1 MAILIDEKKRVLVQG
16 ITGREGRARTRLM
29 REYGTNVVGGVTPGK
44 GGQSVLGVPVF
55 NTPQEAVNSLGNIDV
70 SVVFVPAAGVKDA
83 AISAIEAGIKLAV
96 LVPDRVPVWDA
107 MEIAAAAKANDAMFL
122 GPNTLGALSPGKAVV
137 GMIGGRAESA
147 RQWFKPGVPK
157 GVGVISRSGGMASST
172 GYYLGQA
179 GVRLSS
185 IVHIGGD
192 AVIGIRLPDAAL
204 MFEADPLTEAI
215 VIFGEIGSSQEEE
228 LSQLIADR
236 KITKPVI
243 AYIGGKAAREGTRF
257 SHAGAII
264 EGGRGT
270 HAGKVKALREAG
282 ATVVDAFGELPGAV
296 VAILEQIKGQSLMSE
311 ADKKAVWHSGITRI
325 QPNKVAVRG
334 YDIAELMGHV
344 SFGAAVYLILTGELP
359 SPAIAR
365 LMDAI
370 LVSSIDHGATPPSA
384 LSARNVASTGATLS
398 ASVAAG
404 IMSINRHHGGAIEDC
419 ARQLKAIAD
428 RAARDSIS
436 LEEAATRTLRTM
448 SEAGERMSGFGHRVH
463 TKDPRTARL
472 FELAREA
479 GVDGVH
485 MQAARAVEK
494 AFADAKKSLPINV
507 DGAIGAILADLGM
520 NPAAFNGIFMIAR
533 TPGLIAHVIEEQT
546 REKPTG
552 PLSLRHAMRSR
563 PPSAR
568 TTCSTSP
575 AARPPTLRRPC
586 TTRSRAITTRP
597 TPGATSLR
605 CLSPSARPLPARA
618 NGKIYVA
625 GGFIGG
631 TSVTNALRIY
641 DIATNTWTSGANM
654 PTSPGVEAA
663 AAAVVNGKFYV
674 MGGDDFTNGLNT
686 TFIYDIATNT
696 WTTGATL
703 PDSRTNTYGTASNGL
718 IYVYGGVIL
727 PAFTTTDTLLR
738 YDPVANSWTNL
749 GSAGTAGLRQLRRHL
764 AFRHGPTADHRRRGL
779 HWCLHHRHP
788 HLHHQ
793 RRYVQ
798 RRPGDDRQP
807 RRARAGHPA

>member
-1 MAILIDEKKRVLVQG
+1 MAILIDEKKRFLVQG

-44 GGQSVLGVPVF
+44 GGQTVLGVPVF
-55 NTPQEAVNSLGNIDV
+55 NTPQDAVNSLGNIDI
-70 SVVFVPAAGVKDA
+70 SVLFVPAVGVKDA
-83 AISAIEAGIKLAV
+83 AISAIDAGIKLSV

-107 MEIAAAAKANDAMFL
+107 MEIAAAAKANGALFL

-179 GVRLSS
+179 GVRIAS

-228 LSQLIADR
+228 LAELIAD
-236 KITKPVI
+236 KKVTKPVV

-282 ATVVDAFGELPGAV
+282 ATVVDGFGELPEAV
-296 VAILEQIKGQSLMSE
+296 VTILKQIKGQSLMSE
-311 ADKKAVWHSGITRI
+311 ADKKAVWHSAITRI

-334 YDIAELMGHV
+334 YDIAELMGRV
-344 SFGAAVYLILTGELP
+344 SFGAAVYLILTAEMP

-365 LMDAI
+365 LMDGI

-428 RAARDSIS
+428 RAANESIS
-436 LEEAATRTLRTM
+436 LDEAATRTLRSM

-463 TKDPRTARL
+463 HKDPRTARL

-520 NPAAFNGIFMIAR
+520 SPAAFNGIFMIAR
-533 TPGLIAHVIEEQT
+533 TPGLIAHVIEEKT
-546 REKPTG
+546 RERP
-552 PLSLRHAMRSR
+552 MR
-563 PPSAR
+563 
-568 TTCSTSP
+568 
-575 AARPPTLRRPC
+575 
-586 TTRSRAITTRP
+586 
-597 TPGATSLR
+597 
-605 CLSPSARPLPARA
+605 
-618 NGKIYVA
+618 
-625 GGFIGG
+625 
-631 TSVTNALRIY
+631 RI
-641 DIATNTWTSGANM
+641 
-654 PTSPGVEAA
+654 
-663 AAAVVNGKFYV
+663 
-674 MGGDDFTNGLNT
+674 
-686 TFIYDIATNT
+686 
-696 WTTGATL
+696 
-703 PDSRTNTYGTASNGL
+703 
-718 IYVYGGVIL
+718 
-727 PAFTTTDTLLR
+727 
-738 YDPVANSWTNL
+738 DPVNHGYDGPPPRNL
-749 GSAGTAGLRQLRRHL
+749 GI
-764 AFRHGPTADHRRRGL
+764 DE
-779 HWCLHHRHP
+779 
-788 HLHHQ
+788 
-793 RRYVQ
+793 
-798 RRPGDDRQP
+798 
-807 RRARAGHPA
+807 ARNPKP

>member
-1 MAILIDEKKRVLVQG
+1 MAILIDEKKRILVQG

-29 REYGTNVVGGVTPGK
+29 REYGTNVVAGVTPGK

-55 NTPQEAVNSLGNIDV
+55 NTPQEAVNWLGKIDI
-70 SVVFVPAAGVKDA
+70 SVLFVPAAGVKDA
-83 AISAIEAGIKLAV
+83 AISAIDAGIKLTV

-107 MEIAAAAKANDAMFL
+107 MEIAAAAKANGATFL
-122 GPNTLGALSPGKAVV
+122 GPNTLGALSPGKGVI

-179 GVRLSS
+179 GVRIST

-204 MFEADPLTEAI
+204 MFEADPFTEAI

-228 LSQLIADR
+228 LAHLILDR

-282 ATVVDAFGELPGAV
+282 AAVVDAFGELPDAV
-296 VAILEQIKGQSLMSE
+296 IQILKKMKGESLMSE
-311 ADKKAVWHSGITRI
+311 ADKNAVWTTAITRV

-334 YDIAELMGHV
+334 YDIAELMGRA
-344 SFGAAVYLILTGELP
+344 SFGAAVYLVLQGELP
-359 SPAIAR
+359 SAAVAR

-384 LSARNVASTGATLS
+384 LAARTVASTGASLS

-419 ARQLKAIAD
+419 ARQLKSIAE
-428 RAARDSIS
+428 RAARESIS
-436 LEEAATRTLRTM
+436 LDEAASHTLAAMR
-448 SEAGERMSGFGHRVH
+448 EAGERMPGFGHRLH

-485 MQAARAVEK
+485 IQAARAVEK
-494 AFADAKKSLPINV
+494 AFADEKKSLPINV

-520 NPAAFNGIFMIAR
+520 NAAAFNGIFMIAR
-533 TPGLIAHVIEEQT
+533 TPGLVAHVIEEQT
-546 REKPTG
+546 REKPMRRIDPVNQGYDG
-552 PLSLRHAMRSR
+552 PLARNFSDK
-563 PPSAR
+563 PS
-568 TTCSTSP
+568 S
-575 AARPPTLRRPC
+575 
-586 TTRSRAITTRP
+586 
-597 TPGATSLR
+597 
-605 CLSPSARPLPARA
+605 
-618 NGKIYVA
+618 
-625 GGFIGG
+625 
-631 TSVTNALRIY
+631 
-641 DIATNTWTSGANM
+641 
-654 PTSPGVEAA
+654 
-663 AAAVVNGKFYV
+663 
-674 MGGDDFTNGLNT
+674 
-686 TFIYDIATNT
+686 
-696 WTTGATL
+696 
-703 PDSRTNTYGTASNGL
+703 
-718 IYVYGGVIL
+718 
-727 PAFTTTDTLLR
+727 
-738 YDPVANSWTNL
+738 
-749 GSAGTAGLRQLRRHL
+749 
-764 AFRHGPTADHRRRGL
+764 
-779 HWCLHHRHP
+779 
-788 HLHHQ
+788 
-793 RRYVQ
+793 
-798 RRPGDDRQP
+798 
-807 RRARAGHPA
+807 

>member
-29 REYGTNVVGGVTPGK
+29 REYGTNIIAGVTPGK

-55 NTPQEAVNSLGNIDV
+55 NTPREAVESLGKIDV

-107 MEIAAAAKANDAMFL
+107 MEIAAAAKVNDAMFL
-122 GPNTLGALSPGKAVV
+122 GPNTLGALSPGEAVV

-179 GVRLSS
+179 GVRIST

-228 LSQLIADR
+228 LAQLIVNG
-236 KITKPVI
+236 KINKPLI

-282 ATVVDAFGELPGAV
+282 ATVVDAFGELPDAV
-296 VAILEQIKGQSLMSE
+296 VEILKKMKGESLMSE
-311 ADKKAVWHSGITRI
+311 ADKNAVWNTAITRV
-325 QPNKVAVRG
+325 QLNKVAVRG
-334 YDIAELMGHV
+334 YDIAELMGRV
-344 SFGAAVYLILTGELP
+344 SFGAAVYLVLQGELP
-359 SPAIAR
+359 PPAAAR

-384 LSARNVASTGATLS
+384 LAARTVASTGASLS

-404 IMSINRHHGGAIEDC
+404 IMSINRHHGGAIKDC

-428 RAARDSIS
+428 RSVCESIS
-436 LEEAATRTLRTM
+436 MDEAATRTLATM
-448 SEAGERMSGFGHRVH
+448 REAGERMPGFGHRLH

-479 GVDGVH
+479 RSEGVH

-520 NPAAFNGIFMIAR
+520 NPATFNGIFMIAR
-533 TPGLIAHVIEEQT
+533 TSGLVAHVIEEQT
-546 REKPTG
+546 SVKP
-552 PLSLRHAMRSR
+552 MRR
-563 PPSAR
+563 IDPVNHGYDG
-568 TTCSTSP
+568 P
-575 AARPPTLRRPC
+575 AARSL
-586 TTRSRAITTRP
+586 TT
-597 TPGATSLR
+597 
-605 CLSPSARPLPARA
+605 
-618 NGKIYVA
+618 N
-625 GGFIGG
+625 
-631 TSVTNALRIY
+631 
-641 DIATNTWTSGANM
+641 
-654 PTSPGVEAA
+654 
-663 AAAVVNGKFYV
+663 
-674 MGGDDFTNGLNT
+674 
-686 TFIYDIATNT
+686 
-696 WTTGATL
+696 
-703 PDSRTNTYGTASNGL
+703 
-718 IYVYGGVIL
+718 
-727 PAFTTTDTLLR
+727 
-738 YDPVANSWTNL
+738 
-749 GSAGTAGLRQLRRHL
+749 Q
-764 AFRHGPTADHRRRGL
+764 
-779 HWCLHHRHP
+779 
-788 HLHHQ
+788 Q
-793 RRYVQ
+793 Q
-798 RRPGDDRQP
+798 
-807 RRARAGHPA
+807 

>member
-29 REYGTNVVGGVTPGK
+29 REYGTNVVAGVTPGK

-55 NTPQEAVNSLGNIDV
+55 NTPQEAVDSLGEIDI
-70 SVVFVPAAGVKDA
+70 SVLFVPAAGVKDA
-83 AISAIEAGIKLAV
+83 AISAIDAGIKLTV

-107 MEIAAAAKANDAMFL
+107 MEIAAAAKANAVTFL
-122 GPNTLGALSPGKAVV
+122 GPNTLGALSPGKGVI

-147 RQWFKPGVPK
+147 RQWFKPGIPK
-157 GVGVISRSGGMASST
+157 GIGVISRSGGMASST

-179 GVRLSS
+179 GVRIST

-204 MFEADPLTEAI
+204 MFEADPFTEAI

-228 LSQLIADR
+228 LAQLIVGR

-282 ATVVDAFGELPGAV
+282 ATVVDAFGELPDAV
-296 VAILEQIKGQSLMSE
+296 VQILKKTRGESIMSE
-311 ADKKAVWHSGITRI
+311 ADKNAVWNTAITRV

-334 YDIAELMGHV
+334 YDIAELMGRV
-344 SFGAAVYLILTGELP
+344 SFGAAVHLVLKSELP
-359 SPAIAR
+359 SPAVAR

-384 LSARNVASTGATLS
+384 LAARTVASTGATLS
-398 ASVAAG
+398 ASIAAG

-428 RAARDSIS
+428 LAAHESISMDEAARHT
-436 LEEAATRTLRTM
+436 LAAMRET
-448 SEAGERMSGFGHRVH
+448 GERMPGFGHRVH

-485 MQAARAVEK
+485 IQAARAVEK

-520 NPAAFNGIFMIAR
+520 EPAAFNGIFMIAR
-533 TPGLIAHVIEEQT
+533 TPGLLAHVIEEQK
-546 REKPTG
+546 REKPMRRIDPVNHGYDG
-552 PLSLRHAMRSR
+552 PPPRS
-563 PPSAR
+563 
-568 TTCSTSP
+568 
-575 AARPPTLRRPC
+575 
-586 TTRSRAITTRP
+586 
-597 TPGATSLR
+597 
-605 CLSPSARPLPARA
+605 LPAL
-618 NGKIYVA
+618 
-625 GGFIGG
+625 
-631 TSVTNALRIY
+631 S
-641 DIATNTWTSGANM
+641 
-654 PTSPGVEAA
+654 
-663 AAAVVNGKFYV
+663 
-674 MGGDDFTNGLNT
+674 
-686 TFIYDIATNT
+686 
-696 WTTGATL
+696 
-703 PDSRTNTYGTASNGL
+703 
-718 IYVYGGVIL
+718 
-727 PAFTTTDTLLR
+727 
-738 YDPVANSWTNL
+738 
-749 GSAGTAGLRQLRRHL
+749 
-764 AFRHGPTADHRRRGL
+764 
-779 HWCLHHRHP
+779 
-788 HLHHQ
+788 
-793 RRYVQ
+793 
-798 RRPGDDRQP
+798 
-807 RRARAGHPA
+807 